1 MSKKSIP
8 VNLQKTQKD
17 QFNKISKSYESEEN
31 LRVLRAIFNIS
42 VKRYYQ
48 RLRGSCVLDV
58 GNGGMDPS
66 TIMGEEIAA
75 SLTSFVAVDK
85 NEEMLHRT
93 KKDKYLKIVADGANL
108 PFKDKSFDYVLLNGV
123 LHHLGLESKEDQY
136 LKFEKFFKELARVCS
151 REIIIL
157 EIFLPEH
164 LEKLE
169 MIAVKVLGSMP
180 TFVLAESTLDA
191 FLLKMGLRKREVV
204 SKRLS
209 DLVGPL
215 FWYLVILEYPWF
227 KLPAF
232 LSPFKY
238 VYFTIPTQPSLK

>member
-1 MSKKSIP
+1 MD
-8 VNLQKTQKD
+8 LLKTQKD
-17 QFNKISKSYESEEN
+17 QFNKISKTYESEGN
-31 LRVLRAIFNIS
+31 LRVSRAIFNIS
-42 VKRYYQ
+42 VEKYFP
-48 RLRGSCVLDV
+48 RLRGSRVLDV
-58 GNGGMDPS
+58 GNGGLKPS
-66 TIMGEEIAA
+66 TILGEEIAA

-93 KKDKYLKIVADGANL
+93 KKDDYVKIVADGANL
-108 PFKDKSFDYVLLNGV
+108 PFEDKSFDYVLLNGV
-123 LHHLGLESKEDQY
+123 LHHQGLESNEDQY
-136 LKFEKFFKELARVCS
+136 LKFERFFKELARVCS
-151 REIIIL
+151 KEIIVL

-169 MIAVKVLGSMP
+169 RIAVKVLGSMP

-191 FLLKMGLRKREVV
+191 FLLKMGLRKREVI

-209 DLVGPL
+209 DFVGP
-215 FWYLVILEYPWF
+215 FYWYLVILEYSWF

-238 VYFTIPTQPSLK
+238 VYFTIPVQPNLK